1 MKNFQ
6 CLAGVVA
13 ACLPLAGAAADF
25 PMKPVRVI
33 VPWPAGG
40 STDTLARIVGQRL
53 TTIVG
58 QPVVIDNRGGAAGTI
73 GVDIAAKANPDGYTI
88 TIVEASHAVMPA
100 TTLKMPYDLARDLAP
115 LTMLGVSP
123 QIVYINAALQVKS
136 LNEFI
141 ALAKA
146 KPGLIPTAHTGIGS
160 FTHLSLEL
168 LQARTGVKFNQISY
182 KGAAPA
188 MIELAGGQV
197 HLYIATLASG
207 AGTLRTGRIK
217 AVAIASEKR
226 LDALPDVPT
235 LNELGIKDMVIQQW
249 WIYAAP
255 VKVPNAILTRLNR
268 DLVSAIDHPSVRE
281 RVAELAVDL
290 ATTTPAQSKARI
302 AVELE
307 RWAGIAREAGIK
319 PE

>member
-1 MKNFQ
+1 MIFFQ
-6 CLAGVVA
+6 RCVGLVAGCLS
-13 ACLPLAGAAADF
+13 LAVAAADYA
-25 PMKPVRVI
+25 KPIRVI

-40 STDTLARIVGQRL
+40 STDTLARIIGQRL

-73 GVDIAAKANPDGYTI
+73 GLDMASKASADGYTI
-88 TIVEASHAVMPA
+88 SIAEASHAVMPA
-100 TTLKMPYDLARDLAP
+100 TTLKLPYDLARDLAP
-115 LTMLGVSP
+115 LTMIGVSP
-123 QIVYINAALQVKS
+123 QIVYINSALPAKT
-136 LNEFI
+136 LNEFL

-146 KPGLIPTAHTGIGS
+146 KPGTVPAAHTGIGS

-168 LQARTGVKFNQISY
+168 LQMRTGAKFNQIGY

-197 HLYIATLASG
+197 YCYIATLASG
-207 AGTLRTGRIK
+207 AGTLRSGRIR

-235 LNELGIKDMVIQQW
+235 LGELGIKDMVIEQW
-249 WIYAAP
+249 WIYVAP
-255 VKVPNAILTRLNR
+255 ANVPGAILARLNK
-268 DLVSAIDHPSVRE
+268 DLIAAIDDRSVRE

-290 ATTTPAQSKARI
+290 HTTSPAQSKARI
-302 AVELE
+302 AAELE
-307 RWAGIAREAGIK
+307 RWAAIAREAGVK